1 MRAFE
6 VGSCMWLYSSAK
18 KKMSAICSTWPW
30 LYRETP
36 ITSWKA
42 CEAAMQRMN
51 KWFIALVGAASTYAL
66 M

>member
-1 MRAFE
+1 M
-6 VGSCMWLYSSAK
+6 YSIAK
-18 KKMSAICSTWPW
+18 KNMSAICSTWLR

-36 ITSWKA
+36 ITNWKA
-42 CEAAMQRMN
+42 CESAMQRMN

>member
-6 VGSCMWLYSSAK
+6 VGLCMWLYSIAK
-18 KKMSAICSTWPW
+18 KNMSAICSTWPR